1 VLTQGFMTISSNK
14 PKVLATATPSQQK
27 TDSIP
32 ATGKKRSKAKENK
45 RKAIM
50 QAALNLFSRS
60 GVHGTSVEQVAALAE
75 VSKTNL
81 LYYFNSKEQLY
92 IEVLQQLLDVWLL
105 PLQGFSVEQ
114 DPIIAITDYIKVKLE
129 LSRDNP
135 AESRLFCMEIIQGAP
150 LLRKE
155 LESPLKELVE
165 SKVEVIHKWIA
176 LGKLAPMDPYHLI
189 FTIWATTQHYADF
202 RVQVEAVSG
211 KNLNDPEFFAQTL
224 RNIQNIVL
232 NGVTPR

>member
-1 VLTQGFMTISSNK
+1 MTISSNK
-14 PKVLATATPSQQK
+14 PKVLAQATSSQK
-27 TDSIP
+27 IP
-32 ATGKKRSKAKENK
+32 VSTSPTTSKKRSKAKENK

-50 QAALNLFSRS
+50 HAALDLFSRS
-60 GVHGTSVEQVAALAE
+60 GVHGTSVEQVAALAK

-105 PLQGFSVEQ
+105 PLQGFSIEQ

-150 LLRKE
+150 LLLKE
-155 LESPLKELVE
+155 LESPLKELVD
-165 SKVEVIHKWIA
+165 SKVEVINKWIT

-224 RNIQNIVL
+224 SNIQNIVL